1 VKRVLSSVR
10 LVPPRSC
17 GRPRPTCRAPG
28 IWLLRAHPRLWCR
41 QCKHTTRNDPAD
53 AAPSWSGC
61 STAPSSSPPTPSS
74 VRAGG
79 SPGRPPP
86 TAASPRHRTATP
98 TDWAGSCSAAPFLR
112 TRSCTIGVASM
123 PAGIPTICRWS
134 PMPRTW
140 GSSARRIA
148 STGTRCRVTTSGL
161 TPGREH
167 ESAGHA
173 FRRANGGFGQRRAEP
188 RRAIQAQSSNREK
201 LTNLVARTVDLVL
214 SSSAL
219 LTALSWD
226 DATRS
231 WEPAGCSPGQL
242 TPMGGLVKT
251 QSDSSTAWAG
261 SSYAVRYPTAWSCT
275 IGVASMPAGIP
286 TICSSLPTPRI
297 WRTGARRTASADT
310 RCQAPTYGST
320 QGLERGAAVSAA
332 PHTSERFASATRSAR
347 RRPSDH
353 DDEMRRDLA
362 SPITFVMLTNPLL
375 YRELPLLRVERH
387 VDVSGIDVSGNV
399 MLLSVNDDTS
409 CQ

>member
-112 TRSCTIGVASM
+112 TIL
-123 PAGIPTICRWS
+123 
-134 PMPRTW
+134 RT
-140 GSSARRIA
+140 R
-148 STGTRCRVTTSGL
+148 
-161 TPGREH
+161 
-167 ESAGHA
+167 
-173 FRRANGGFGQRRAEP
+173 
-188 RRAIQAQSSNREK
+188 
-201 LTNLVARTVDLVL
+201 
-214 SSSAL
+214 
-219 LTALSWD
+219 
-226 DATRS
+226 
-231 WEPAGCSPGQL
+231 
-242 TPMGGLVKT
+242 
-251 QSDSSTAWAG
+251 
-261 SSYAVRYPTAWSCT
+261 SCT

-310 RCQAPTYGST
+310 RCQAPTYAST

-347 RRPSDH
+347 RRPSDQD
-353 DDEMRRDLA
+353 DDEMRRNLA
-362 SPITFVMLTNPLL
+362 SPITVVMLTNPLL
-375 YRELPLLRVERH
+375 L
-387 VDVSGIDVSGNV
+387 
-399 MLLSVNDDTS
+399 
-409 CQ
+409 